1 MYRVN
6 TIERYS
12 RYKKLIEKNVEEK
25 QAIWSKKNFFLI

>member
-12 RYKKLIEKNVEEK
+12 RYRKLIEKNVEEK
-25 QAIWSKKNFFLI
+25 QAIRSKKNFLI